1 MYVGIY
7 FKYILSLNIEKRDR
21 NMILEI
27 VFKIYFEFCK
37 S

>member
-7 FKYILSLNIEKRDR
+7 FKYIKFEYRKKDR
-21 NMILEI
+21 NIILEI
-27 VFKIYFEFCK
+27 VFKIYFEFYK

>member
-7 FKYILSLNIEKRDR
+7 LKYIKFEYRKKDR
-21 NMILEI
+21 NHDTGNCSQNI
-27 VFKIYFEFCK
+27 